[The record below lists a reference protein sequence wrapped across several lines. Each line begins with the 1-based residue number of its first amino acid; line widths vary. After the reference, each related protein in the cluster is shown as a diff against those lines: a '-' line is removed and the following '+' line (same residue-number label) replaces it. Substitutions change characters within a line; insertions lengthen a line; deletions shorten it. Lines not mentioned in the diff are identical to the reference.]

1 MQLSDIA
8 VSIIYICTLLG
19 MIHTN
24 TANFKRRD
32 SEISGLLPVAAD
44 S

>member
-8 VSIIYICTLLG
+8 VSIIYI
-19 MIHTN
+19 N
-24 TANFKRRD
+24 TANLMRRD
-32 SEISGLLPVAAD
+32 SELSGLLPVAAD